1 MANERRDNLFQA
13 AVTAAWNKYL
23 ANNNYI
29 PNNRSTFK
37 DNLCPNT
44 SFISN
49 NGYELKTKLG
59 YHFTTITF
67 SELEQCLPRN
77 VTLADISTDNNNAI
91 KSSKHFAI
99 QKNINDLKAAADK
112 AKSAKNLSSSR
123 ASSHIKMQPIETA
136 SLNDNS
142 SESQCDSSQY
152 STLHPSRMSN
162 VTGNDFKHAE
172 KIDQNKKTANQII
185 LDTDKHWVISL
196 LLILACLFFALFNGS
211 SMRFLTTYDQK
222 IKTTVPTQ
230 PVKPIEIP
238 DPAQQMHAKV
248 TALED
253 PNYPHL
259 SAYISDYKKVAG
271 MLARLQYYSLND
283 KSARSDLPTVLINAN
298 NSCKTER
305 SIGIYNKKCKL
316 LGIDFFEEELAYE
329 TDVEII
335 TVIAHEWG
343 HHLVNVS
350 NANSKFSLN
359 ENEIVADCFAGLVLG
374 FYHKNNLMTIQ
385 EVKKAGK
392 MMMHLG
398 NNGDKGIHPNAETR
412 SKSFISA
419 ASYVK
424 FPNSDEAKD
433 YNNYCGSLDGILDK
447 DKIAQAKLGWVV
459 Q

>member
-29 PNNRSTFK
+29 PNNRRTFK

-77 VTLADISTDNNNAI
+77 VTFPDISTDNNNAV
-91 KSSKHFAI
+91 KSSKHFATQ
-99 QKNINDLKAAADK
+99 QKINDLRAAAAN
-112 AKSAKNLSSSR
+112 AKKAKNLSSTDPLSGNNSLIFDSSSR
-123 ASSHIKMQPIETA
+123 QV
-136 SLNDNS
+136 NS
-142 SESQCDSSQY
+142 SRSTDKDKLSQST
-152 STLHPSRMSN
+152 TLHPSISSN
-162 VTGNDFKHAE
+162 DSSNC
-172 KIDQNKKTANQII
+172 NKQAAAKDDNN
-185 LDTDKHWVISL
+185 LVIPFFL
-196 LLILACLFFALFNGS
+196 ILLIIIFAGAVSPQGLLTTLINRDQFKKS
-211 SMRFLTTYDQK
+211 TTYDQR
-222 IKTTVPTQ
+222 IYPVLPPQ
-230 PVKPIEIP
+230 AVKPLEIP
-238 DPAQQMHAKV
+238 DPAEQMHGKV
-248 TALED
+248 IAFED

-271 MLARLQYYSLND
+271 MLARLQYYSLNN

-298 NSCKTER
+298 HFCKTER
-305 SIGIYNKKCKL
+305 SIGIYNTKCKS
-316 LGIDFFEEELAYE
+316 LGIDFFEEGLAYE

-374 FYHKNNLMTIQ
+374 FYHKNSLMTIQ
-385 EVKKAGK
+385 EVEKAGN

-412 SKSFISA
+412 RKSFISA

-424 FPNSDEAKD
+424 FPNSYEARD

-447 DKIAQAKLGWVV
+447 NKIAEAKLGW
-459 Q
+459 